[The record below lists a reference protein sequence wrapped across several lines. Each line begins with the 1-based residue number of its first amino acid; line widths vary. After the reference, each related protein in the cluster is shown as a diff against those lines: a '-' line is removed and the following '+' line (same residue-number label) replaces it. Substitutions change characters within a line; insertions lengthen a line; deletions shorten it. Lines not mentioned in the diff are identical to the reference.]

1 MFASKSLFL
10 NEKRR
15 KEIVLSRLYVD
26 QGYLSNRKRSPAA
39 VEVCISKTDDL
50 FLIFICVFGDLC
62 LGSSISRRRL

>member
-15 KEIVLSRLYVD
+15 KERVLSRLYVD

-50 FLIFICVFGDLC
+50 FLICVFGDLC